1 MHTKRDLT
9 QGSIPRGLLGFALPL
24 ILGNL
29 LQQLYNLADTW
40 VVGQFIG
47 EGALAAVGSSYTL
60 MTFLTSILLGLCMG
74 SSVYFSIQFGRRDP
88 ARLRNGIFQAFL
100 LIGAITLALN
110 LAVYLAIEP
119 ILVFLRIPGDITG
132 LTRTY
137 LLWVF
142 GGIFA
147 TFLYNFFA
155 NLLRSVGNSAT
166 PLLFLGISVVLNI
179 EIGRAHV

>member
-1 MHTKRDLT
+1 MLGQARPHPGKH
-9 QGSIPRGLLGFALPL
+9 PRGLIAFALPL

-40 VVGQFIG
+40 VVGRFIG
-47 EGALAAVGSSYTL
+47 EGALAAVGASYTL
-60 MTFLTSILLGLCMG
+60 DDLPHLHPTWGCAWAAACTSP
-74 SSVYFSIQFGRRDP
+74 SSSGRRDP

-110 LAVYLAIEP
+110 LAVYLAMEP

-155 NLLRSVGNSAT
+155 NLPALGWAT
-166 PLLFLGISVVLNI
+166 PPPPCSFWGFPWC
-179 EIGRAHV
+179 